1 MLTIIRQM
9 SSLINKTALRDFH
22 NQNQNVCQQIYKNE
36 KLFITPVFFFAG

>member
-22 NQNQNVCQQIYKNE
+22 NQNQNVCQQTYKNE
-36 KLFITPVFFFAG
+36 ELFITPVFFFAG